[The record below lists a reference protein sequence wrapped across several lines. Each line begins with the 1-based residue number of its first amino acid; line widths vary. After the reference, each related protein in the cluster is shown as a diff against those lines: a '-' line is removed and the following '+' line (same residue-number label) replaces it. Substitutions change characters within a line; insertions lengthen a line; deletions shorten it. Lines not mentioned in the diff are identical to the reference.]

1 VPDPQNAQQILE
13 ALALT
18 GATTVVAAMATDAWQ
33 ATRAGTARLF
43 RHGGPAREEAAAALL
58 EADAALVARAAN
70 AQRARLALI
79 PRWQLELEELLRDRG
94 DAASEVQALVREVRS
109 LLPRMQE
116 TWVQNNIAR
125 DHGQV
130 FASLGGNV
138 IVHQGPAEPAGA
150 DSSAADQE
158 DEGQA

>member
-1 VPDPQNAQQILE
+1 MPDPQDTQHILE

-33 ATRAGTARLF
+33 ATRTGAARIF
-43 RHGGPAREEAAAALL
+43 RHGGPARQEATAARL
-58 EADAALVARAAN
+58 EADAALVARAAD
-70 AQRARLALI
+70 AQRARLGLI
-79 PRWQLELEELLRDRG
+79 PRWQLELEELLRDHG
-94 DAASEVQALVREVRS
+94 DAAGEVQALVHEVRS
-109 LLPRMQE
+109 LLPGTQE

-138 IVHQGPAEPAGA
+138 IVHQGPPEPAGA
-150 DSSAADQE
+150 DISARDQE
-158 DEGQA
+158 DEGRV

>member
-1 VPDPQNAQQILE
+1 MPDPQDAQQILE

-33 ATRAGTARLF
+33 ATRTGTARLF
-43 RHGGPAREEAAAALL
+43 RHGGPARQEAAAARL
-58 EADAALVARAAN
+58 ESDAALVARAAN
-70 AQRARLALI
+70 AQRARLGLI
-79 PRWQLELEELLRDRG
+79 PRWQLELEELLRDHG
-94 DAASEVQALVREVRS
+94 DAASEVQALVAEVRS
-109 LLPRMQE
+109 LLTGMQE

-125 DHGQV
+125 DRGQV

-138 IVHQGPAEPAGA
+138 IVHQGPPEPAGA
-150 DSSAADQE
+150 DIGATDQE

>member
-1 VPDPQNAQQILE
+1 VPDPQDAQQILE

-33 ATRAGTARLF
+33 ATRTGTARLF
-43 RHGGPAREEAAAALL
+43 RHGGPARQEAAAARL

-70 AQRARLALI
+70 AQRARLGLI
-79 PRWQLELEELLRDRG
+79 PRWQLELEELLRDHG
-94 DAASEVQALVREVRS
+94 DAASEVQALVAEVRS
-109 LLPRMQE
+109 LLTGTQE
-116 TWVQNNIAR
+116 TWVQNNVAR
-125 DHGQV
+125 DRGQV

-138 IVHQGPAEPAGA
+138 IVHQGPPEPAGA
-150 DSSAADQE
+150 DIGATDQE